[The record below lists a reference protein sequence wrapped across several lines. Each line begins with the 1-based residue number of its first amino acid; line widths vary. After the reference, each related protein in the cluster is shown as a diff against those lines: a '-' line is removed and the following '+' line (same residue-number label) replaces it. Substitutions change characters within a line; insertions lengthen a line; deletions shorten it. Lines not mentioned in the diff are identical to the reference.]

1 MAGGNVVRSGRKPAF
16 WVLFGLFITLLLALP
31 AFIPFSS
38 INGYFSQIHESVQGN
53 GNTLSWLSW
62 PSMAG
67 FDNSNAAQ
75 STGSCALPLRVYMYE
90 LPRKYNFGMIKPD
103 KKNEDLPW
111 KNHVAPPWAQQW
123 EVNKQHSVE
132 YWLTVYLLDGWD
144 RKDNKRVAVR
154 VRDPEQADIFF
165 VPFFASLSFNNY
177 GHTMNGPGSEID
189 RSLQV
194 RSVV

>member
-1 MAGGNVVRSGRKPAF
+1 
-16 WVLFGLFITLLLALP
+16 
-31 AFIPFSS
+31 
-38 INGYFSQIHESVQGN
+38 
-53 GNTLSWLSW
+53 
-62 PSMAG
+62 
-67 FDNSNAAQ
+67 
-75 STGSCALPLRVYMYE
+75 MYE
-90 LPRKYNFGMIKPD
+90 LPRKYNFGMIKLD

-165 VPFFASLSFNNY
+165 VPFFASLAFINY
-177 GHTMNGPGSEID
+177 GHNMTGPGSEID
-189 RSLQV
+189 RGLQV

>member
-31 AFIPFSS
+31 AFIPFSF

-53 GNTLSWLSW
+53 GNTLNWLSW

-67 FDNSNAAQ
+67 FDNSNSAQ
-75 STGSCALPLRVYMYE
+75 STGSCSLPLRVYMYE
-90 LPRKYNFGMIKPD
+90 LPRKYNFGMIKLD

-165 VPFFASLSFNNY
+165 VPFFASLAFINY
-177 GHTMNGPGSEID
+177 GHNMSGPGSEID
-189 RSLQV
+189 RGLQV